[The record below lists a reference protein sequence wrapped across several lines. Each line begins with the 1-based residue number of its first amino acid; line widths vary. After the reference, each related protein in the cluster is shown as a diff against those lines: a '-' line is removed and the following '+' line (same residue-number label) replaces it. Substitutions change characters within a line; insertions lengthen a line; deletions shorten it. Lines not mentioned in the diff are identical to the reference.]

1 MTLDRD
7 VRLRETRS
15 AAPAPGAIRITLAH
29 SDQALHLLDA
39 LRGHCEAELVWTSD
53 GATTVVVAGD
63 GSGNRNVLRRV
74 DAWLTEFG
82 VASAAL
88 ELDGRTYQLTRT

>member
-7 VRLRETRS
+7 VRLRETMS
-15 AAPAPGAIRITLAH
+15 AASAPGAVCITLAH

-53 GATTVVVAGD
+53 GATAVVAGD
-63 GSGNRNVLRRV
+63 GSGNRNILRRV
-74 DAWLTEFG
+74 DAWLSEFG